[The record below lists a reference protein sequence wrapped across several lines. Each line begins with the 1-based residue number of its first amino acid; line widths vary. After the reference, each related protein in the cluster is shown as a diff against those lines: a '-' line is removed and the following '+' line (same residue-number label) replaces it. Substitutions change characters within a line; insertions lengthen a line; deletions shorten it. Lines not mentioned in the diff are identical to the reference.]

1 MYKKDFISFL
11 FILSFPVYGFGSFV
25 SASTPSIGFMI
36 SVSVHLVIILFY
48 CIDILYK
55 NEVSMRVNWLYGL
68 TVLFLLSSVASLFI
82 AFYNGLPET
91 TLRLVITKSILILTP
106 LHSFII
112 VSFYSK
118 DGLTRLLLIGLSV
131 LLAINMVGYFGIGLA
146 NETHSIE
153 GRVNFPFLDSFY
165 SGAGLVAIINLILI
179 YYLRNGWSNA
189 IRFSLLAAYFVVNSA
204 LLYYINSR
212 LAILSFMIVILMAVF
227 GVVRARGVFLVSM
240 FLIPILLSSGVLIYQ
255 VLQQTGLE
263 NILQRMSAEDVHTF
277 NGRAYIW
284 QDALDWLLYDQRG
297 LLFGNGYKG
306 HYFLDMLPDVVKL
319 WDVKEGYYL
328 HLHSTSLEILVS
340 QGVIFY
346 IIYCYV
352 FYRVYIYF
360 KNKHREGTEEGAL
373 FPVVVF
379 LLLMMQIDTFLYMD
393 NLGAVLLAMLVA
405 KATLVKKVKSKS
417 AIRVE
422 ERPAKIVRYH
432 PLEKTQVY
440 GLCSDSRS

>member
-1 MYKKDFISFL
+1 
-11 FILSFPVYGFGSFV
+11 
-25 SASTPSIGFMI
+25 
-36 SVSVHLVIILFY
+36 
-48 CIDILYK
+48 
-55 NEVSMRVNWLYGL
+55 
-68 TVLFLLSSVASLFI
+68 
-82 AFYNGLPET
+82 
-91 TLRLVITKSILILTP
+91 
-106 LHSFII
+106 
-112 VSFYSK
+112 
-118 DGLTRLLLIGLSV
+118 
-131 LLAINMVGYFGIGLA
+131 
-146 NETHSIE
+146 
-153 GRVNFPFLDSFY
+153 
-165 SGAGLVAIINLILI
+165 
-179 YYLRNGWSNA
+179 
-189 IRFSLLAAYFVVNSA
+189 
-204 LLYYINSR
+204 
-212 LAILSFMIVILMAVF
+212 
-227 GVVRARGVFLVSM
+227 
-240 FLIPILLSSGVLIYQ
+240 
-255 VLQQTGLE
+255 
-263 NILQRMSAEDVHTF
+263 
-277 NGRAYIW
+277 
-284 QDALDWLLYDQRG
+284 
-297 LLFGNGYKG
+297 
-306 HYFLDMLPDVVKL
+306 L